1 MNEKTPDVRSVR
13 VSTVV
18 TPTDLEIID
27 KNATDQGRSR
37 SNWFY
42 LAIRA
47 QLQRDRETW
56 TDEPPHDWNGGA

>member
-1 MNEKTPDVRSVR
+1 MNEKPPDVRSVR

-18 TPTDLEIID
+18 TPTDLEVID